1 MVWDVIICYCYWGG
15 IQGAC
20 VSFLVG
26 IALCILFFCMGDG
39 VLLAWDG
46 SFKSLGCHHLI
57 LLRGRVSL
65 GVFWWS
71 SIPLAGGRMLGQGLG
86 RGALG
91 KVFLWGRVVDSE
103 GCK

>member
-1 MVWDVIICYCYWGG
+1 MLLDATVIGEGYR
-15 IQGAC
+15 
-20 VSFLVG
+20 VLVFL
-26 IALCILFFCMGDG
+26 FWW
-39 VLLAWDG
+39 VLLCAFFFLHGGWG
-46 SFKSLGCHHLI
+46 FACLGWSFKSLGCHHLI